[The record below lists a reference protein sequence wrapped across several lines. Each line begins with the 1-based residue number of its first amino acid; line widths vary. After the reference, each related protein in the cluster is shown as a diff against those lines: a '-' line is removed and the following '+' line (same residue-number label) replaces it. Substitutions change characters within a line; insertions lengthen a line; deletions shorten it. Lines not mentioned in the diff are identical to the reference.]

1 MAIHVGIEIQSGDVV
16 FRSTLQPDRLPDSTA
31 RSIEDVTRVK
41 SLLAD
46 RNNIIARVSGIMHK
60 DKPVFVTL
68 VSSSLSIMSREISQF
83 ILLATLHVLG
93 DIQSKTEVPST
104 VKPGFLAVDKNC
116 GLIVHSLEVQKNTLP
131 VPVRG
136 NCEQVGVP
144 RVQIIVSLNTFC
156 KVSASFT
163 KYLGVSYHQPDNPL
177 SRQNGTSTSC
187 ARFCP
192 NGGFSTSFRLEA
204 FSYCQTPLRFCH

>member
-1 MAIHVGIEIQSGDVV
+1 MV

-31 RSIEDVTRVK
+31 RRIEDVTLMK
-41 SLLAD
+41 SLLSD
-46 RNNIIARVSGIMHK
+46 RNNIIAGVSGIMHK
-60 DKPVFVTL
+60 DKPVFATL
-68 VSSSLSIMSREISQF
+68 VSIRSSIISREISQF

-93 DIQSKTEVPST
+93 DIQSKTEVTPT

-116 GLIVHSLEVQKNTLP
+116 GLIVHGFEVQKNTLS

-136 NCEQVGVP
+136 NFEQVGIP

-156 KVSASFT
+156 RVSASFT
-163 KYLGVSYHQPDNPL
+163 KYLGISYHQPDNPL

-187 ARFCP
+187 ARLCP
-192 NGGFSTSFRLEA
+192 NGGFSTALRLEA
-204 FSYCQTPLRFCH
+204 FSYCQIPLRLCH